1 MQIALLVHRAIRLA
15 IFFFFF
21 GGGGIPPEYT
31 IWISC
36 SCNAIYMHLHTILW
50 WYIMRFATLVS
61 LGRTY
66 PVDHQYFPH
75 VGPESTCCSINKKF
89 DPWNS
94 RQNKLK
100 SQLYRL
106 KLFGLSLGFHEL
118 WYLKKRLKWNTRDRS
133 GYGHSQWQR
142 VVINNVPHWL
152 CPFQELSP
160 NE

>member
-1 MQIALLVHRAIRLA
+1 MDCKTSRHMRVADWNALWTNICKLHYWCTEQSDWR
-15 IFFFFF
+15 FFGGEG

-31 IWISC
+31 FWISC

-50 WYIMRFATLVS
+50 WCIMRFATLVS
-61 LGRTY
+61 LRRTW
-66 PVDHQYFPH
+66 VDHRYFPH

-106 KLFGLSLGFHEL
+106 KTLGLSLGFHEL
-118 WYLKKRLKWNTRDRS
+118 WYLKKT
-133 GYGHSQWQR
+133 
-142 VVINNVPHWL
+142 P
-152 CPFQELSP
+152 
-160 NE
+160 